1 MKSTNIKETVLW
13 ISLLCCVVLIFA
25 ACFPSSA
32 ATIEAFIWMHFIHI
46 HTWGLTNTTSVCC
59 DTPPHTHTH
68 GLLEVCFRVLGLWSV
83 WIRTQWWTGW
93 ASGCKQDY
101 WISGRSPDVAA
112 LLVQIRLLP
121 GAFPREGHVLCVAV
135 SCVLPSLEFISS
147 VSSSTPLPL
156 CLHPVH
162 SPCQGDSFSTGTQM
176 QTVFYINCL
185 CRWMCSHIRQCFQ
198 TVWSW
203 SLGSMWTVHASLHG
217 WADYYV
223 YPTKVNALT

>member
-1 MKSTNIKETVLW
+1 MKSTNIKETVL
-13 ISLLCCVVLIFA
+13 CCFDF
-25 ACFPSSA
+25 CSMFS
-32 ATIEAFIWMHFIHI
+32 FICCNN
-46 HTWGLTNTTSVCC
+46 WGFYLNALHSHSHLGTDQYHQCMLWH
-59 DTPPHTHTH
+59 PPPTHTH